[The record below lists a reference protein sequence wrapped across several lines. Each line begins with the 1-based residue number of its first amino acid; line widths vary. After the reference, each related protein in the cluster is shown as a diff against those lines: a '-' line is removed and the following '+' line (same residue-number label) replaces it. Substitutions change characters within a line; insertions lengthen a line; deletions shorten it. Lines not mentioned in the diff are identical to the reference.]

1 MTRVGVLAFK
11 ACATAWV
18 SFALLSSGKL
28 QLSCLKH
35 MKTTL
40 PAPFRTR
47 F

>member
-1 MTRVGVLAFK
+1 MTRVGVLAIK